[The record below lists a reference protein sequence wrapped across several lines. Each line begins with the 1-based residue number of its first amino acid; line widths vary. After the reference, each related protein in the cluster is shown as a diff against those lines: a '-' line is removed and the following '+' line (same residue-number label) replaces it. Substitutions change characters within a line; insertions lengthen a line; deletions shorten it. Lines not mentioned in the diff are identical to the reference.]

1 MSNFM
6 EKISIQTAYTKGQK
20 LKSKFPA
27 AGATFIIK
35 SIKSLLIGQKL
46 TAIFNSKFDL
56 DVSDINENDILH
68 PQHRDKYNWEQ
79 TFIFEIGGNFLS
91 IDFAAY
97 YCYEIGLN
105 SHDVSSYTNIQNL
118 PIKDISKLKNSYMDI
133 SFLYKD
139 ILGNKIKN
147 IYPLLSADKLYL
159 TAVVLELDNNY
170 CLIIK
175 EDIDTPK
182 LEVISSQFINKD
194 K

>member
-1 MSNFM
+1 MQ
-6 EKISIQTAYTKGQK
+6 KISIQTAYAKGQK

-27 AGATFIIK
+27 DGAEFIIK

-46 TAIFNSKFDL
+46 TAIFNSNFDL
-56 DVSDINENDILH
+56 DVLDVNENDILH
-68 PQHRDKYNWEQ
+68 PQHRDRYNWENA
-79 TFIFEIGGNFLS
+79 FIFKIGENFLS

-105 SHDVSSYTNIQNL
+105 GKNISPCIDIQNV
-118 PIKDISKLKNSYMDI
+118 PIKDISKLKDCSMDI
-133 SFLYKD
+133 SYLYKD

-175 EDIDTPK
+175 EDIDNPK
-182 LEVISSQFINKD
+182 LEVVSSSFVKT
-194 K
+194 KAFTSK

>member
-1 MSNFM
+1 M

-97 YCYEIGLN
+97 YCYEIELN